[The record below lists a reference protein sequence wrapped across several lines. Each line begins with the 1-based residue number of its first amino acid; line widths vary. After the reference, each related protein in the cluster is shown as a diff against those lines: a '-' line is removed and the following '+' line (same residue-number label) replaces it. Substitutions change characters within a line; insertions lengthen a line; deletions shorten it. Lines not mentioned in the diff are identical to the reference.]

1 MREWTEKH
9 IRELVRNF
17 SGNFSGGGS
26 GSVLVDALL
35 LRLWV
40 YRCSQ
45 EPITTLGGG
54 TITFTIVKSTT
65 SGTLLANGKTLVRV
79 DFTGCNWSRDYFI
92 GDPLS
97 TMSANITPNTIPTGS
112 ILESAIASMFYG
124 NTMSGRYWTSPGT
137 YQTDAI
143 YCDQVQ
149 TDVRASLDYVHAW
162 NDAKR
167 TNLSADPV
175 VGWLS
180 FRNVP
185 SGTNT
190 VSIFYLI

>member
-1 MREWTEKH
+1 MREWTERH
-9 IRELVRNF
+9 IRELVR
-17 SGNFSGGGS
+17 NFSGGGS
-26 GSVLVDALL
+26 GSVLVDGLL

-54 TITFTIVKSTT
+54 TITFTIVKITT
-65 SGTLLANGKTLVRV
+65 DGTLLAKGKTLVRV

-92 GDPLS
+92 ADPVS
-97 TMSANITPNTIPTGS
+97 TMSANITPFTMPAGS
-112 ILESAIASMFYG
+112 ILESIIASMFYG
-124 NTMSGRYWTSPGT
+124 NTMSGRYWTNLE
-137 YQTDAI
+137 TDAI

-149 TDVRASLDYVHAW
+149 TDVRVSFGYVQAW
-162 NDAKR
+162 NNAKR
-167 TNLSADPV
+167 TNISADAV
-175 VGWLS
+175 VGQMI

-190 VSIFYLI
+190 VSIFYVI

>member
-1 MREWTEKH
+1 MREWTERH

-17 SGNFSGGGS
+17 SGGGGS

-54 TITFTIVKSTT
+54 TITFTIVKITT
-65 SGTLLANGKTLVRV
+65 GGTLLADGKTLVRV

-92 GDPLS
+92 ADPVS
-97 TMSANITPNTIPTGS
+97 TMSANITPNTIPAGS

-124 NTMSGRYWTSPGT
+124 NTMSGRYWTSLAT

-149 TDVRASLDYVHAW
+149 TDVRASFSYVNAW

-167 TNLSADPV
+167 THYSADPV
-175 VGWLS
+175 VGQMI
-180 FRNVP
+180 FNNVP
-185 SGTNT
+185 DGTNT